1 MKRTE
6 VLSRLGQLAED
17 GACGVHL
24 SALLWLATDAAAAE
38 SPWQAVGYRMMDL
51 HVLAAAVLLA
61 RLVHA
66 LWKGRNR
73 RLAAAPVASVKGQ
86 PSLGKKRTPRR
97 GNKRSA
103 RRR

>member
-6 VLSRLGQLAED
+6 ILSRLGQLAED

-38 SPWQAVGYRMMDL
+38 SPWQAVGHRMLDL

-61 RLVHA
+61 SLVHS
-66 LWKGRNR
+66 LWKRQNR
-73 RLAAAPVASVKGQ
+73 RHPTEPVASVRVRAHVA
-86 PSLGKKRTPRR
+86 KKRKPRPRNTRSAPRR
-97 GNKRSA
+97 
-103 RRR
+103 